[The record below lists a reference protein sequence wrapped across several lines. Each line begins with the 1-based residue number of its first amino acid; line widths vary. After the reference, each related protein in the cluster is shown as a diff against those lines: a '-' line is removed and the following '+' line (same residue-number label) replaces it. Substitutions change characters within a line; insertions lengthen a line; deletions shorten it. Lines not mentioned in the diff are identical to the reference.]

1 MTAQDCLARASQCLR
16 EAGQTDDNSAFVV
29 WIELA
34 TGWIDLAKQ
43 PDCER
48 SEEAAQLETREADL
62 QRTVVS

>member
-16 EAGQTDDNSAFVV
+16 EAGQTDDNSDFVV

-43 PDCER
+43 PECER
-48 SEEAAQLETREADL
+48 SEEAAQLETRGRQISRGRL
-62 QRTVVS
+62 